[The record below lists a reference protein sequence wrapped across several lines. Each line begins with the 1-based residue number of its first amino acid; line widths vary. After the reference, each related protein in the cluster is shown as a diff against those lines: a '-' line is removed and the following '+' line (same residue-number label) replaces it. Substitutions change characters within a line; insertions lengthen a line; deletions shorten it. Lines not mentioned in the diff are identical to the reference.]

1 MASHSVSWVPG
12 VHVRFGNLDFI
23 IMKEGE
29 LALVPATVQPLHSV
43 GLDAIAEALE
53 ELQLH
58 APEAHILGSD
68 QLLGF
73 DYGRLDRQLG
83 AFLGPRPS
91 WEDLGR
97 LTFLFANVITQLA

>member
-1 MASHSVSWVPG
+1 MANHDISWVPG

-43 GLDAIAEALE
+43 GLDAIVEGLKELHLHALE
-53 ELQLH
+53 VH
-58 APEAHILGSD
+58 ALGSD

-73 DYGRLDRQLG
+73 DYERLECQLG
-83 AFLGPRPS
+83 AFLGP
-91 WEDLGR
+91 
-97 LTFLFANVITQLA
+97 